1 MSEILVAAFLCF
13 WTRCPEAERSKM
25 ESLRDVKRVMEREI
39 EKGSCPLQFEYL
51 EFGEKPF
58 QFIESEKKLNE
69 VLSYLL
75 RLGEYRGYTEHLVG
89 NNVYMDLDMLCRKIQ
104 FKRTHSPVERSEIH
118 WKIQRYKNKLKP
130 DYAGKVCLEMVQC
143 IFSLPENAAEKCR
156 IVYDGQETY
165 AFAMSNKYIL
175 GLFTHCEAARKS
187 AVEDGVEF
195 VHLPEEEQKIVR
207 LENVRNVLFQT
218 LLLDNVAVENGL
230 FHAQMCTVMLLK

>member
-1 MSEILVAAFLCF
+1 
-13 WTRCPEAERSKM
+13 M

-165 AFAMSNKYIL
+165 
-175 GLFTHCEAARKS
+175 CEAARKS

>member
-1 MSEILVAAFLCF
+1 M
-13 WTRCPEAERSKM
+13 
-25 ESLRDVKRVMEREI
+25 LRV
-39 EKGSCPLQFEYL
+39 
-51 EFGEKPF
+51 
-58 QFIESEKKLNE
+58 
-69 VLSYLL
+69 
-75 RLGEYRGYTEHLVG
+75 GEYRGYTEHLVG

-195 VHLPEEEQKIVR
+195 VHLPENEQKIVS
-207 LENVRNVLFQT
+207 LENVRNVLFQA
-218 LLLDNVAVENGL
+218 LLLDNVTVENGL

>member
-1 MSEILVAAFLCF
+1 
-13 WTRCPEAERSKM
+13 M

-58 QFIESEKKLNE
+58 QFIESEEKLNE

-104 FKRTHSPVERSEIH
+104 FKRTHSPVERSEIQ

-130 DYAGKVCLEMVQC
+130 DYAGKVCLEIVQC
-143 IFSLPENAAEKCR
+143 VFSLPEGAAEKYQ
-156 IVYDGQETY
+156 IVYDGQKTY

-195 VHLPEEEQKIVR
+195 VHLPVYDTLKLPEKSVR
-207 LENVRNVLFQT
+207 IP
-218 LLLDNVAVENGL
+218 
-230 FHAQMCTVMLLK
+230 